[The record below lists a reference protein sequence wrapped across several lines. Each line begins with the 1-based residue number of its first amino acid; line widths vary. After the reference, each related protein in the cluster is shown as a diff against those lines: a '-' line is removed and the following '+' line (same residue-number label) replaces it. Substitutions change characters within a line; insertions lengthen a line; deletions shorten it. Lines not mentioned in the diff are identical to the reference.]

1 LRLWQPEPPAVKR
14 LKALVRRLDDLRE
27 IEQMEHNRLE
37 VADANVK
44 ASIESVLEHIG
55 QEIKETLK
63 AINKHIDND
72 PDLRCKRDLLT
83 SIDGV
88 ADKTAA
94 LLLAELGD
102 PQRFANS
109 RAITAFAGLNPRL
122 QESGSYRGQT
132 RISKMGS
139 SRLRAGLYMPAISAL
154 TYNEAIRA
162 MGERLRER
170 GKTGKQIVCAAMRK
184 LLNIAYG
191 VLKSGQPFDAKL
203 ALAH

>member
-1 LRLWQPEPPAVKR
+1 
-14 LKALVRRLDDLRE
+14 
-27 IEQMEHNRLE
+27 
-37 VADANVK
+37 
-44 ASIESVLEHIG
+44 
-55 QEIKETLK
+55 
-63 AINKHIDND
+63 
-72 PDLRCKRDLLT
+72 
-83 SIDGV
+83 
-88 ADKTAA
+88 
-94 LLLAELGD
+94 D